1 MKKSYCLSI
10 LLKTS
15 KITSKITPN
24 ETFKDNDCSVLIR
37 SSPFFY
43 YLLLERRTSI
53 IRVYYERWIGLYSS
67 YSYCYDFL
75 FLWIRRNILS
85 LSHLFTHLLDC
96 LLASFLLNL
105 LTHSLSTPY
114 SSIYKKMLLNADWTF
129 L

>member
-1 MKKSYCLSI
+1 MKKSYYLSI

-15 KITSKITPN
+15 KMTFKITPN
-24 ETFKDNDCSVLIR
+24 ETFKNHDCSVLIR
-37 SSPFFY
+37 SSLFFY

-114 SSIYKKMLLNADWTF
+114 NSINKEMLLNADWTF

>member
-1 MKKSYCLSI
+1 MKKSYYLSI

-15 KITSKITPN
+15 KMTFKITPN
-24 ETFKDNDCSVLIR
+24 ETFKNHDCSVLIR
-37 SSPFFY
+37 SSLFFY

-53 IRVYYERWIGLYSS
+53 RVYYERWTGLYSS

-105 LTHSLSTPY
+105 LTHLLSTPY
-114 SSIYKKMLLNADWTF
+114 NSIYKEMLLNADWTF